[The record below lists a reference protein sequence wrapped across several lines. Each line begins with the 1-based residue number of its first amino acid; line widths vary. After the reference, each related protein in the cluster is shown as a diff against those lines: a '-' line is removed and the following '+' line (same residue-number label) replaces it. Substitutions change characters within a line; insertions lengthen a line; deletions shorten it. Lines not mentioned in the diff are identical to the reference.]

1 MHDEFRGRAVYH
13 AEINVHFPHLTVRQT
28 LALAAKIRAPQC
40 DTTNAYADRAIESV
54 VTALHLSKALD
65 TKVGSDFVQGA
76 SGGERQRTSIAVGVT
91 RNLNAHPRLRNI
103 TGVTCQQRVAAML
116 G

>member
-28 LALAAKIRAPQC
+28 LALAAKIRAPQRN
-40 DTTNAYADRAIESV
+40 TTDAYANRAVESV

-76 SGGERQRTSIAVGVT
+76 SGGERQRTSIAVGLT
-91 RNLNAHPRLRNI
+91 RILNVHPSLKNL
-103 TGVTCQQRVAAML
+103 TGVACQQCVAAML